1 MQEVVKTR
9 VRTTIHPSR
18 SDKSHIGVFPTLLPK
33 SILTKRVDL
42 GTFGENFQRSQ
53 NDHMT
58 SLGHIEMFLR
68 AFENLLHLSGMIFD
82 P

>member
-1 MQEVVKTR
+1 MR
-9 VRTTIHPSR
+9 IHFGMEKGSAPWDGLGYPNNIS
-18 SDKSHIGVFPTLLPK
+18 LPK

-58 SLGHIEMFLR
+58 SLGQIEMFPR
-68 AFENLLHLSGMIFD
+68 AFETLLHL
-82 P
+82 